1 MHLSNIT
8 SSGGA
13 FLHTTKQM
21 QMESTALGLLFL
33 DHEIICNSVYA
44 ERPASDGD
52 GRRWG
57 MRGSSDCW
65 ITGDILGGS
74 CFHSSQGTEIK
85 FRHFSPVA
93 AEKMHDYASRW
104 SSLASPAHKP
114 WEIKLET
121 NIRPFDF
128 QREWWCVG
136 KLAFT
141 VLLI

>member
-57 MRGSSDCW
+57 MRGHQIAGLQVTFWGALVFTAHRAPKSSF
-65 ITGDILGGS
+65 DI
-74 CFHSSQGTEIK
+74 FH
-85 FRHFSPVA
+85 
-93 AEKMHDYASRW
+93 
-104 SSLASPAHKP
+104 L
-114 WEIKLET
+114 
-121 NIRPFDF
+121 
-128 QREWWCVG
+128 
-136 KLAFT
+136 
-141 VLLI
+141 